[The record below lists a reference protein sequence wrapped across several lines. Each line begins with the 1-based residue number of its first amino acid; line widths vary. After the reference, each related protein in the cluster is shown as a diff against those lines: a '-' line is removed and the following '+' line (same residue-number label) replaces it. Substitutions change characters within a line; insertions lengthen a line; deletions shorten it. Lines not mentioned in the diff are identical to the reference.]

1 MTSPS
6 RSRTLLLTAVTLLA
20 FAGNSLLCRAALAD
34 RLIDPYS
41 FTALRLGSGALVLFL
56 LARKA
61 APTTRA
67 TAWDRRAG
75 LALLAYALCF
85 SAAYSSL
92 DAGTGALLLFGMV
105 QVTMIGAGL
114 AKGERLGAL
123 QGLGFLAALS
133 GVVWLVL
140 PGVSAPDPLGALLM
154 CAAGIGWGA
163 YSLAGR
169 GALNPTVANAR
180 SFLLAAPI
188 AGLLLLP
195 MWPQVTVQPR
205 GALLAC
211 IAGAGTSG
219 IGYVIW
225 YAALRG
231 WSATSGAIVQLAVP
245 LLAALGGITLLGES
259 LSTRFVTASA
269 LTLGGIALAILAK
282 PVRS

>member
-1 MTSPS
+1 MASPS
-6 RSRTLLLTAVTLLA
+6 RSRTLLLTALTLLA
-20 FAGNSLLCRAALAD
+20 FAGNSLLCRAALAEG
-34 RLIDPYS
+34 LIDPYS
-41 FTALRLGSGALVLFL
+41 FTALRLGSGAVVLFL

-61 APTTRA
+61 APAARA

-75 LALLAYALCF
+75 LSLFAYALCF
-85 SAAYSSL
+85 SAAYVSL

-114 AKGERLGAL
+114 AKGERLGL
-123 QGLGFLAALS
+123 VQGLGFLAALS

-154 CAAGIGWGA
+154 CAAGVGWGA

-180 SFLLAAPI
+180 SFLLAAPL

-195 MWPQVTVQPR
+195 MWSQVAIHPK

-245 LLAALGGITLLGES
+245 IIAALGGIMLLGES

-269 LTLGGIALAILAK
+269 LTLGGIAVAILAK
-282 PVRS
+282 PAKA

>member
-1 MTSPS
+1 VPVPS
-6 RSRTLLLTAVTLLA
+6 RRRTLLLTAVTLVA
-20 FAGNSLLCRAALAD
+20 FAGNSLLCRAALAEE
-34 RLIDPYS
+34 LIDPYS
-41 FTALRLGSGALVLFL
+41 FTALRLGSGALVLYL
-56 LARKA
+56 LSRKA
-61 APTTRA
+61 VPAARA
-67 TAWDRRAG
+67 TAWDKRAG
-75 LALLAYALCF
+75 LALLVYALCF
-85 SAAYSSL
+85 SAAYVTL

-114 AKGERLGAL
+114 AKGERLGAV
-123 QGLGFLAALS
+123 QALGFLAALA

-140 PGVSAPDPLGALLM
+140 PGVSAPDPFGALLM

-169 GALNPTVANAR
+169 GAQSPTIANAR
-180 SFLLAAPI
+180 SFLLAAP
-188 AGLLLLP
+188 AAALLLLP
-195 MWPQVTVQPR
+195 LSSELTLQPE

-231 WSATSGAIVQLAVP
+231 LSATSGAIVQLAVP
-245 LLAALGGITLLGES
+245 LIAALGGITLLGES

-269 LTLGGIALAILAK
+269 LTLGGIAVAILGKPAK
-282 PVRS
+282 P